1 MHLVVTQHGSN
12 TPQGKQLVSLFKEAQ
27 AAYRGK
33 REAVKSERAGIQRA
47 KTFDVGPRDDIYE
60 QYDRGSPNEPEYEF
74 DRRSVRSGSGR
85 RKSSDDN
92 DDARSYASS
101 RHSRRSR
108 RPRRLP
114 SPERPLALTAGNL
127 KAHSEVSTTA
137 PSKVYKAPRIEDAPQ
152 ELELARRDLAVG
164 LPRPPM
170 KSASSDPAPN
180 RKKSID
186 MNLAY
191 GDIPPDL
198 ETRVDLD
205 TGHKDDGSSAH
216 ESDGPRDPQE
226 TEAIDLMDRIED
238 YLEEA
243 QCVHHTASSMIE
255 NLQRNPEAAAAVA
268 LSLAELSAL
277 VGKMSPAFL
286 AFLKGGSPAVFAL
299 LASPQFLI
307 GAGVAVG
314 VTVVM
319 FGGWRIVK
327 RLATGGKT
335 LEAPIPMRA
344 MSSPAVP
351 TAEQIEA
358 ARALP
363 PPPGLP
369 AIASPSAA
377 GYDEAVVLRDVEELS
392 SIETWRRGISAFG
405 AETDNEAAEIELLS
419 QEAER
424 ALKEKHNRDLDEV
437 TPFDSVSQVSW
448 ARPRRPHRSHRSSS
462 HRNRERDAGTEVSDR
477 RSSVSKRERSERERS
492 ERGRSDKDRSDKHR
506 ERERERDREK
516 DRDRERDRDDR
527 ASDAGSERSHRS
539 TRSHRSSSS
548 RKHHDS
554 GVSSVSRSS
563 KHPAKITLKVIEE
576 GDGSEDG
583 ASNAGS
589 ATGKTKEKKRDMIKQ
604 LFKMKKDK
612 DERGGT
618 LSVMV

>member
-1 MHLVVTQHGSN
+1 MAGDEIITIINNSGKVIST
-12 TPQGKQLVSLFKEAQ
+12 GKQLVSLFKEAQ

-33 REAVKSERAGIQRA
+33 REAVRSERAGIQRA

-60 QYDRGSPNEPEYEF
+60 QYDRGYPNEPEYEF

-92 DDARSYASS
+92 DDTRSYASS

-127 KAHSEVSTTA
+127 KAHSEVSTTT
-137 PSKVYKAPRIEDAPQ
+137 PSKVHKAPQVEDAPR
-152 ELELARRDLAVG
+152 ELELARKDLAVG
-164 LPRPPM
+164 LPRPPL
-170 KSASSDPAPN
+170 KSSSSDPVPT

-205 TGHKDDGSSAH
+205 TGRKDDCSSAH

-226 TEAIDLMDRIED
+226 TEAIDIMDRIED

-243 QCVHHTASSMIE
+243 QCMHHTASSMIE

-268 LSLAELSAL
+268 LSLAELSAI

-335 LEAPIPMRA
+335 LEAPIPMRS

-351 TAEQIEA
+351 TAEQVDA
-358 ARALP
+358 AHALP
-363 PPPGLP
+363 PPPSLP
-369 AIASPSAA
+369 AITSASAA

-392 SIETWRRGISAFG
+392 SIETWRRGISSFG
-405 AETDNEAAEIELLS
+405 PDTDNEAAEIELLS

-424 ALKEKHNRDLDEV
+424 ALKEAHNRDLDEV

-462 HRNRERDAGTEVSDR
+462 HRHRERDAETEVSDR
-477 RSSVSKRERSERERS
+477 RSS
-492 ERGRSDKDRSDKHR
+492 
-506 ERERERDREK
+506 

-527 ASDAGSERSHRS
+527 ASEAGSERSHRS

-554 GVSSVSRSS
+554 GASSVSRSS

-576 GDGSEDG
+576 GDGAEDG

-612 DERGGT
+612 DEQNKA